1 MDAPQEAFYPEPQA
15 ETLMVSFRIISR
27 HSWDNLQGWHK
38 ALPGSRIEH
47 VMKGTGIYVLHVP
60 QGGAKGSGR

>member
-1 MDAPQEAFYPEPQA
+1 MDAPQEAFYPEPRA

-27 HSWDNLQGWHK
+27 RSWDDLQGLRE

-47 VMKGTGIYVLHVP
+47 VLHGIYVLHVP
-60 QGGAKGSGR
+60 PGGAKGLGR